1 MKASHVAVA
10 VAVYLGAA
18 GVGAAGQ
25 YVDWLDDGTVLLKL
39 GPEYDNAV
47 LETSRAELGSRFGPD
62 KKPFDG
68 VTITVLT
75 QDEGSKG
82 AISGPI
88 EALRPVWEELTGGK
102 LELALVPVTELY
114 ASTMLDLQQGT
125 GRYDAMVVAAF
136 YYGDLIA
143 GKYIVP
149 VDSFMANTRSG
160 ATIRCR
166 RR

>member
-1 MKASHVAVA
+1 MGGGSMKGTRGGVA
-10 VAVYLGAA
+10 VAVYLGA
-18 GVGAAGQ
+18 GSVGMAGQ

-39 GPEYDNAV
+39 GREYDNAV

-68 VTITVLT
+68 VTITIVT
-75 QDEGSKG
+75 QDDGPKG

-114 ASTMLDLQQGT
+114 A
-125 GRYDAMVVAAF
+125 
-136 YYGDLIA
+136 
-143 GKYIVP
+143 
-149 VDSFMANTRSG
+149 
-160 ATIRCR
+160 AT
-166 RR
+166 